1 MTEQKKSPEISIIV
15 PVYKVEKYLNECIDS
30 ILAQTFT
37 DFELILVDDGSPDS
51 CPALCDAAAAKDSR
65 IRVIHQKN
73 RGLSGARNAGLDAA
87 EGEWIAFV
95 DSDDTIMPD
104 FCAKLYHAAQEAGAQ
119 MAVCN
124 YRQVDE
130 ALTPIREQYLHVRRE
145 VLTPEQ
151 ALEHSTLLPYMVVW
165 NKLYHRS
172 IFAQLRFA
180 EGKLNEDTLLIAYA
194 YEKADRIANIPDALY
209 LYRKVAGSIVNSK
222 VTLRQ
227 QNRPIELF
235 ERQTDELGYFSKK
248 FLPRALLFSIF
259 GKIHQAK
266 TDTAQDTRR
275 LSSGTTGC
283 PSRTICLSC
292 QSYEVHFGIPL
303 GCSSTQNRT
312 TVTLSIVLLRTSASS
327 TFDSL
332 ALVIRGVESNSA
344 RHKASSKVDLPEPV
358 LPVMAKMPAF
368 FNGST
373 VKSTSNSPAKEAR
386 FFPRIANIFIMNCY
400 LNYSLPASLM
410 TSCNNSFIA
419 AGISCSSYFLL

>member
-1 MTEQKKSPEISIIV
+1 MQEQHKKQPEISIIV
-15 PVYKVEKYLNECIDS
+15 PVYKTERFLSACISS

-95 DSDDTIMPD
+95 DSDDTITPD

-172 IFAQLRFA
+172 IFCAAALCRGQA
-180 EGKLNEDTLLIAYA
+180 ERGHP
-194 YEKADRIANIPDALY
+194 ADRLR
-209 LYRKVAGSIVNSK
+209 LRKKRTESRISRMRCTFTA
-222 VTLRQ
+222 RW
-227 QNRPIELF
+227 
-235 ERQTDELGYFSKK
+235 
-248 FLPRALLFSIF
+248 RA
-259 GKIHQAK
+259 
-266 TDTAQDTRR
+266 
-275 LSSGTTGC
+275 
-283 PSRTICLSC
+283 
-292 QSYEVHFGIPL
+292 
-303 GCSSTQNRT
+303 
-312 TVTLSIVLLRTSASS
+312 ASS
-327 TFDSL
+327 TAKSPCAISIVWKQTIPCL
-332 ALVIRGVESNSA
+332 SA
-344 RHKASSKVDLPEPV
+344 YAAMASR
-358 LPVMAKMPAF
+358 
-368 FNGST
+368 
-373 VKSTSNSPAKEAR
+373 AR
-386 FFPRIANIFIMNCY
+386 CV
-400 LNYSLPASLM
+400 
-410 TSCNNSFIA
+410 SCT
-419 AGISCSSYFLL
+419 GHCCTP